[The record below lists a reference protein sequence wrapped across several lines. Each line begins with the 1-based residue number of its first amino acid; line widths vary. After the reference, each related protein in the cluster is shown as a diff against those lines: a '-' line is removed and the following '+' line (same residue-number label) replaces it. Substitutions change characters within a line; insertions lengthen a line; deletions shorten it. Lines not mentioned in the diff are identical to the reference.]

1 MQVLKLLCLL
11 RLEHTSV
18 EKGGG
23 GGQQNYTVLM
33 LHMVHEHTLLLFT
46 QCTSGLGSGHSAQ
59 KRGKYFKKLHDSME
73 RTNATHYWLVKR
85 A

>member
-46 QCTSGLGSGHSAQ
+46 QCTSCDGANLNLVLEKVSIVGQTPELGSGHS
-59 KRGKYFKKLHDSME
+59 KNE
-73 RTNATHYWLVKR
+73 RKIF
-85 A
+85 